1 MCTGAG
7 GAVCE
12 NMNEQVY
19 AETDKQHRR
28 HIAYPFLY
36 AVHAFG
42 EFLYG
47 DGAVGYQP
55 RDDHNWQSCSQTED
69 NR

>member
-1 MCTGAG
+1 M
-7 GAVCE
+7 CE

-28 HIAYPFLY
+28 QIAYPFLY

-42 EFLYG
+42 EFVYG
-47 DGAVGYQP
+47 DRTIGYEP
-55 RDDHNWQSCSQTED
+55 CNDHDRQASGQTED